1 MKSVRGESRTSR
13 SEKNG
18 ATPDPVAR
26 KAAAG
31 RREQHKDA
39 VTAAMEESQRR
50 GSAGAAPQVSAALM
64 RAVEAVKRQQKK
76 QGITQEWDLAQRRTE
91 TEDPTEFAHA
101 LGRAVEAAERARKKQ
116 VITRAI
122 AKSQRG

>member
-1 MKSVRGESRTSR
+1 MSAPTEELGRVLRAS
-13 SEKNG
+13 
-18 ATPDPVAR
+18 
-26 KAAAG
+26 AADTLERAHPAG
-31 RREQHKDA
+31 P
-39 VTAAMEESQRR
+39 QRR

-91 TEDPTEFAHA
+91 TEDPTEFARA

>member
-26 KAAAG
+26 KAVAG

-50 GSAGAAPQVSAALM
+50 GSAGAAPQVSAALI
-64 RAVEAVKRQQKK
+64 RAVEALKCQQKK
-76 QGITQEWDLAQRRTE
+76 QGITKEWDLAQRRSEKGDATG
-91 TEDPTEFAHA
+91 ASSA
-101 LGRAVEAAERARKKQ
+101 LLRVVEAAERARKKQ
-116 VITRAI
+116 VITRAMG
-122 AKSQRG
+122 KSHRD